1 MSKNELYIIRNAGR
15 SAKNRKQKL
24 RFPFR
29 CASLD
34 EEERIA
40 QEKAEQE
47 QARLAEDRRV
57 CDHDVSS
64 EWCVGNKYEGG
75 QGLCRTPCLMVPP
88 FVDFRCF

>member
-57 CDHDVSS
+57 CDQDVASAS
-64 EWCVGNKYEGG
+64 LVARVRG
-75 QGLCRTPCLMVPP
+75 QGLGRTPCLMGPP
-88 FVDFRCF
+88 FVDFI